1 MSLAIDGVW
10 KAGVWATTVWAD
22 GVWREGA
29 QAGASSATGGWPR
42 AWEQYRSEDDVRRQ
56 RIALQIIPPDEP
68 DADAIR
74 EAAKEAVEALARRKI
89 RRLTREARELER
101 LEDLTITLLRAQREA
116 QIAGYKDM
124 IAALQQ
130 ERSEAVTSLDMLRR
144 NENARA
150 VLIMLGML

>member
-1 MSLAIDGVW
+1 MSLSVDGVW
-10 KAGVWATTVWAD
+10 KVGVWATTVWAD

-29 QAGASSATGGWPR
+29 PAAEETATGGWPR
-42 AWEQYRSEDDVRRQ
+42 AWEQYRSEDEIRRQ

-74 EAAKEAVEALARRKI
+74 EAANEAVEALARRKI

-101 LEDLTITLLRAQREA
+101 LENLTIALMRAQREA
-116 QIAGYKDM
+116 QIAGYNDR
-124 IAALQQ
+124 IAALQH
-130 ERSEAVTSLDMLRR
+130 ERSEAVGSLDMLRR